1 MEKVGKGVL
10 GTNSFGKQVTRA
22 TYEGGCLS

>member
-10 GTNSFGKQVTRA
+10 GTNSFGKQVTGA